1 MEKIIIT
8 EADNDLNSKEA
19 DDKNTPEDMYG
30 ADFVLDYME
39 EQGIYIRE

>member
-8 EADNDLNSKEA
+8 EVDNDLNTKEA

>member
-1 MEKIIIT
+1 MDKSIII
-8 EADNDLNSKEA
+8 ESDKDYDSKEA
-19 DDKNTPEDMYG
+19 DNKNTPDDMYG

>member
-8 EADNDLNSKEA
+8 EDDNDLNTKEA

>member
-8 EADNDLNSKEA
+8 EVDNDLNLKEA
-19 DDKNTPEDMYG
+19 DDKNTPDDLYG

>member
-1 MEKIIIT
+1 MDKSIIK
-8 EADNDLNSKEA
+8 EANNDLDSKEA
-19 DDKNTPEDMYG
+19 DNKNTPDDMYG